1 MSTRRALR
9 SIVLAVVGLNPAA
22 ARLMADE
29 PLDLIP
35 ADSLLCWYG
44 QPTEPDTRGNADAAA
59 TLATWV
65 NLGSRLVGRPLQGEV
80 LIWLRLL
87 ESMGQMT
94 RYPHAIALIDA
105 RARPVG
111 KDGRRVDRLKLALV
125 IKTGGD
131 SSPLRRMIQKI
142 VNEQTDAGAAQ
153 LRRAKLGDWLFQTL
167 VDRRLPRWAEI
178 SWGDIGEH
186 FVVTLGDGVW
196 ADVADVALGK
206 APSIRRDEWYHGVRA
221 GRSEQPSIEILAN
234 LQDVR
239 RRLDPFVDGR
249 ASEFLSAWK
258 ASQIE
263 RTHWAI
269 GYEDRG
275 LFCDAGFLRRGRT
288 IRRRFAHPSLG
299 DAKLRKAIPDGA
311 RYAIFKVSPRE
322 LVPRLVESLITTRN
336 KKTRGNIRAQWKLI
350 QERHGFDAQRDVLDN
365 LGDFIVLHNDPPHPL
380 NIPLTFT
387 MLVPIRSQPERV
399 RAAIDKMC
407 QGWKAALEQAAVNS
421 DEPSIFGLR
430 RDDDGVWTLQIAF
443 IAGPAWTVTERYLI
457 TSWSPAALRG
467 YLQRAGRALNE

>member
-186 FVVTLGDGVW
+186 FVVTLGDGV
-196 ADVADVALGK
+196 
-206 APSIRRDEWYHGVRA
+206 
-221 GRSEQPSIEILAN
+221 
-234 LQDVR
+234 
-239 RRLDPFVDGR
+239 
-249 ASEFLSAWK
+249 
-258 ASQIE
+258 
-263 RTHWAI
+263 
-269 GYEDRG
+269 
-275 LFCDAGFLRRGRT
+275 
-288 IRRRFAHPSLG
+288 
-299 DAKLRKAIPDGA
+299 
-311 RYAIFKVSPRE
+311 
-322 LVPRLVESLITTRN
+322 
-336 KKTRGNIRAQWKLI
+336 
-350 QERHGFDAQRDVLDN
+350 
-365 LGDFIVLHNDPPHPL
+365 
-380 NIPLTFT
+380 
-387 MLVPIRSQPERV
+387 
-399 RAAIDKMC
+399 
-407 QGWKAALEQAAVNS
+407 
-421 DEPSIFGLR
+421 
-430 RDDDGVWTLQIAF
+430 
-443 IAGPAWTVTERYLI
+443 
-457 TSWSPAALRG
+457 
-467 YLQRAGRALNE
+467 